1 MHTKYLEMTEEKRA
15 MLIILDG
22 WGIGKKDSSNAIY
35 KAHTPF
41 FDSLMANYPNS
52 ELKASGESVGLP
64 DGQMGNSEVGH
75 LNLGAGRKIYHDL
88 VRINKAIE
96 TGTIEDNEKLI
107 EAFQFAK
114 KNNKKVHLLGLVSDG
129 GVHSLDIHLY
139 KLCEMATNH
148 GLKDVFIH
156 AITDGRDT
164 DPQSGLGFVEE
175 LIENTKHTSAQMATL
190 IGRYYSMDRDK
201 RWERIKVGYDLMV
214 HGKGVISSD
223 ILEAIKNSY
232 QAGITDEFIKPIQMV
247 DENNKPIGKVEKGDV
262 FICFNYRTDRLRQ
275 MTVALSQE
283 NFDEY
288 EMKPMGLKY
297 YTMSNYDKSFK
308 GINVIFDK
316 ENIQQTIGE
325 VLAKNGKTQLRIAE
339 TEKYAHVTYFFSGG
353 REEVF
358 ENEERIMVPSPK
370 VPTYD
375 YQPEMSAPE
384 VKNLVV
390 AELNKQ
396 KHDFICLNYA
406 NGDMV
411 GHTGIFEAILKA
423 AETVDYCLKETAEAA
438 LKNKYTIIV
447 TADHGNADH
456 AMNANGSPNTAHS
469 LNPVPCILVNGK
481 TKINNGILADIA
493 PTILTIMGMDIPI
506 EMTGKSLI

>member
-1 MHTKYLEMTEEKRA
+1 MKEAKRA

-35 KAHTPF
+35 KAHTPY
-41 FDSLMANYPNS
+41 FDYLMANYPNA
-52 ELKASGESVGLP
+52 ELLASGESVGLP

-96 TGTIEDNEKLI
+96 SGTIEENEKLI
-107 EAFQFAK
+107 AAFKFAK
-114 KNNKKVHLLGLVSDG
+114 ENNKKVHFLGLVSDG
-129 GVHSLDIHLY
+129 GVHSLDTHLY
-139 KLCEMATNH
+139 KLCEMATNQ

-175 LIENTKHTSAQMATL
+175 LIENTKHTSAKIATL

-201 RWERIKVGYDLMV
+201 RWERIKIGYDLMV
-214 HGKGVISSD
+214 HGKGKTSSNL
-223 ILEAIKNSY
+223 LESMQESY
-232 QAGITDEFIKPIQMV
+232 KEGITDEFILPIQMV
-247 DENNKPIGKVEKGDV
+247 DKNNKPIGTVEKGDV

-275 MTVALSQE
+275 MTVALSQKA
-283 NFDEY
+283 FDEH
-288 EMKPMGLKY
+288 EMKPMDLQF

-325 VLAKNGKTQLRIAE
+325 VLAEAGKTQLRIAE

-353 REEVF
+353 REEIF
-358 ENEERIMVPSPK
+358 KNEERIMVSSPK

-390 AELNKQ
+390 AELNKE

-423 AETVDYCLKETAEAA
+423 AETVDACLKETVETAI
-438 LKNKYTIIV
+438 KNNYTVIV
-447 TADHGNADH
+447 TADHGNADY
-456 AMNANGSPNTAHS
+456 AVNANGSPNTAHS
-469 LNPVPCILVNGK
+469 LNPVPCILINGK
-481 TKINNGILADIA
+481 TKLNNGILADIA
-493 PTILTIMGMDIPI
+493 PTLLTIMGMDIPT

>member
-1 MHTKYLEMTEEKRA
+1 MHYKIIEMTEVKRA

-22 WGIGKKDSSNAIY
+22 WGIGKKDTTNAIY
-35 KAHTPF
+35 KAQTPY
-41 FDSLMANYPNS
+41 FDSLIENYPNS
-52 ELKASGESVGLP
+52 ELLASGESVGLP
-64 DGQMGNSEVGH
+64 EGQMGNSEVGH

-96 TGTIEDNEKLI
+96 SNEIEENEKLN
-107 EAFQFAK
+107 EAFTFAK
-114 KNNKKVHLLGLVSDG
+114 EHNKKVHFLGLVSDG
-129 GVHSLDIHLY
+129 GVHSLNTHLY
-139 KLCEMATNH
+139 KLCEMATNR

-164 DPQSGLGFVEE
+164 DPKSGLGFIKE
-175 LIENTKHTSAQMATL
+175 LIENTKHTSAKIASL
-190 IGRYYSMDRDK
+190 IGRYYSMDRDN
-201 RWERIKVGYDLMV
+201 RWERIKIGYDAMI
-214 HGKGVISSD
+214 HSTGKVSTDLLKSM
-223 ILEAIKNSY
+223 EESY
-232 QAGITDEFIKPIQMV
+232 QEGVTDEFIMPIQMM
-247 DENNKPIGKVEKGDV
+247 DENNKAIGRVEKGDV

-283 NFDEY
+283 NFDEH
-288 EMKPMGLKY
+288 EMKTMGLNY

-308 GINVIFDK
+308 DINVIFDK
-316 ENIQQTIGE
+316 ENVKQTLGE
-325 VLAKNGKTQLRIAE
+325 ILSGKGKKQLRIAE

-353 REEVF
+353 REEIF

-375 YQPEMSAPE
+375 HQPEMSAPE
-384 VKNLVV
+384 IKDLVV

-423 AETVDYCLKETAEAA
+423 ANTVDNCLKETVETA
-438 LKNKYTIIV
+438 LKNNYTVIV
-447 TADHGNADH
+447 TADHGNAD
-456 AMNANGSPNTAHS
+456 NAVNLNGSPNTAHS

-493 PTILTIMGMDIPI
+493 PTILTIMGMDIPE
-506 EMTGKSLI
+506 EMSGKSLI

>member
-1 MHTKYLEMTEEKRA
+1 MTEAKRA

-22 WGIGKKDSSNAIY
+22 WGIGKKDKSNAIY

-41 FDSLMANYPNS
+41 FDSLMENYPNS
-52 ELKASGESVGLP
+52 ELLASGVSVGLP

-96 TGTIEDNEKLI
+96 TGEIEDNEKLN
-107 EAFQFAK
+107 EAFQYAK
-114 KNNKKVHLLGLVSDG
+114 ENNKKVHFLGLVSDG
-129 GVHSLDIHLY
+129 GVHSLDTHLY
-139 KLCEMATNH
+139 KLCEMASH
-148 GLKDVFIH
+148 RGLKDVFIH

-164 DPQSGLGFVEE
+164 DPQSGLGFINE
-175 LIENTKHTSAQMATL
+175 LIENTKHTSAKIATL

-201 RWERIKVGYDLMV
+201 RWERIKIGYDLMV
-214 HGKGVISSD
+214 HGKGKISTNL
-223 ILEAIKNSY
+223 LESMQKSY
-232 QAGITDEFIKPIQMV
+232 KEGITDEFIKPIQMV
-247 DENNKPIGKVEKGDV
+247 DDNAKPIGVLEKGDV
-262 FICFNYRTDRLRQ
+262 IICFNYRTDRLRQ

-283 NFDEY
+283 NLEEQ
-288 EMKPMGLKY
+288 EMKTVGLTF

-308 GINVIFDK
+308 DIHVIFDK
-316 ENIQQTIGE
+316 ENIKQTLGE
-325 VLAKNGKTQLRIAE
+325 ILSAKGKKQLRIAE

-353 REEVF
+353 REELF

-375 YQPEMSAPE
+375 HQPEMSAPE
-384 VKNLVV
+384 VKDLVV

-411 GHTGIFEAILKA
+411 GHTGIFKAILKA
-423 AETVDYCLKETAEAA
+423 AETVDHCLKETVETA
-438 LKNKYTIIV
+438 LKNNYTIIV
-447 TADHGNADH
+447 TADHGNADY
-456 AMNANGSPNTAHS
+456 AVNANGSPNTAHS
-469 LNPVPCILVNGK
+469 LNPVPCILINGK
-481 TKINNGILADIA
+481 ANINNGILADIA